1 MCNTFFAVVS
11 VLMQHKT
18 TPTLTAVAPKGVDA
32 LMLTATV
39 LLGALVLICRTTED
53 TTTLTTARFEDL
65 TGCRSER

>member
-65 TGCRSER
+65 MGSRSE